1 MLDAKRVLFALL
13 RSRMGGSRTPR
24 FSRGFGG
31 GRSALRGTALGLLGG
46 LAVTAFQ
53 QYQQRQSSSSK
64 STPSVGITESRKSS
78 AAAAFS
84 QEVPSA
90 ADNEAAQTLVRAMI
104 MAAKADGEID
114 STEQQRILSQL
125 NEIGTHEEER
135 EFLLREMARPVDISA
150 LVSRVADP
158 TLAEEVYVASLLTI
172 DIDTP
177 AERDYL
183 RNLAARLNLDKATVA
198 RLHQQFDAPSL
209 D

>member
-1 MLDAKRVLFALL
+1 MLEAKRVLFALL

-53 QYQQRQSSSSK
+53 QYQQQRQSSSSK
-64 STPSVGITESRKSS
+64 STPSVGITESRESS

-177 AERDYL
+177 AECCSFR
-183 RNLAARLNLDKATVA
+183 
-198 RLHQQFDAPSL
+198 
-209 D
+209 